1 MKSFTYPIWPSK
13 CDKSEDAPYLNFST
27 MQGAHTP
34 EMDDSIKTLK
44 AKFKQSYMHQDELF
58 VDLLLGKNLEI

>member
-1 MKSFTYPIWPSK
+1 
-13 CDKSEDAPYLNFST
+13 

-44 AKFKQSYMHQDELF
+44 AKFKQSYMHQDYLYA
-58 VDLLLGKNLEI
+58 DLLLDFGKMEMDEGLEARAQAFIHFHFPEI